1 MTVDCQWI
9 ENNLEALF
17 CDSLNEEQTRLARAH
32 IENCVACREET
43 QTLNA
48 IDPLIKQHFRRELAI
63 ARRPRAVNTRRV
75 FGVSGATLALAAI
88 LLFAVMRA
96 PLVTELREP
105 PLPGQSQTAPTASIE
120 PAPPIKNEIPGEDTG
135 RAKPIPGADRVAGQ
149 QSFVPPPAAVSPN
162 APDFMITDH
171 AGYSHTADEYRGHVV
186 VIGIWSDAQPEA
198 TGNLDWLYR
207 TYAANTKLRFFGV
220 SNRGQ
225 TKPANVTFP
234 VVYNQG
240 SKVFGA
246 QPGDFVVLDENGS
259 VELRGSLVKDFDSI
273 RKLLQGK

>member
-1 MTVDCQWI
+1 M
-9 ENNLEALF
+9 
-17 CDSLNEEQTRLARAH
+17 
-32 IENCVACREET
+32 
-43 QTLNA
+43 
-48 IDPLIKQHFRRELAI
+48 
-63 ARRPRAVNTRRV
+63 
-75 FGVSGATLALAAI
+75 
-88 LLFAVMRA
+88 
-96 PLVTELREP
+96 
-105 PLPGQSQTAPTASIE
+105 
-120 PAPPIKNEIPGEDTG
+120 
-135 RAKPIPGADRVAGQ
+135 AGQ
-149 QSFVPPPAAVSPN
+149 QSFVPLRRGKSD
-162 APDFMITDH
+162 APDSHTDP

-186 VIGIWSDAQPEA
+186 VIGIWSVDQPEA

-220 SNRGQ
+220 SKIGQ

-246 QPGDFVVLDENGS
+246 RPGDFVVLDENGS